1 MICFPLV
8 IIKTREIKLD
18 LSNYTTKSWRKNAT
32 GADISNFAKKANLAS
47 LKSDVEK
54 LDMNKL
60 VKPPSGLTSLESKVD
75 NVDFD
80 KLKLLKIKR

>member
-1 MICFPLV
+1 
-8 IIKTREIKLD
+8 
-18 LSNYTTKSWRKNAT
+18 
-32 GADISNFAKKANLAS
+32 
-47 LKSDVEK
+47 
-54 LDMNKL
+54 MNKL